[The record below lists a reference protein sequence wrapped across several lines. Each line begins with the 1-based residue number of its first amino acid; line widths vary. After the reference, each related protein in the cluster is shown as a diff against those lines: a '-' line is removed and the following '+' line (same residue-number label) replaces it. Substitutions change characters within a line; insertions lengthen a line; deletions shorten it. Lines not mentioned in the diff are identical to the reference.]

1 MSTKILLEYPTSAA
15 QQRILNDLIE
25 LVRGLGAPGQGPAIS
40 ISGDDAAEVTYLKTK
55 MAQIRETMGT
65 YVPGADL
72 PATQAVVSNAAA
84 VTLLPATGTTPAQ
97 GTGTAAVASKALT
110 GIRLAAN
117 RAVVNSG
124 QVIAVTGGS
133 VTLTV
138 AANAVTAAYTPT
150 P

>member
-1 MSTKILLEYPTSAA
+1 MSTKILLEYPTDAA

-25 LVRGLGAPGQGPAIS
+25 LVRGMGPPGQGPAIS
-40 ISGDDAAEVTYLKTK
+40 ISGDDANEVAFLKKK
-55 MAQIRETMGT
+55 MANIRETMGT

-72 PATQAVVSNAAA
+72 PATQAVVANAAV

-97 GTGTAAVASKALT
+97 GTATAAVASKALT
-110 GIRLAAN
+110 GVRLAAN

-124 QVIAVTGGS
+124 AVIAASGGGN

-138 AANAVTAAYTPT
+138 ANNVVTAAYAP
-150 P
+150 